1 MHHLDLKGQNFE
13 NPVFTFRCF
22 SLEAVC
28 SSCKLQSFFTY
39 SFTHTTIVFLFK
51 YLPTGNVIFINVY
64 YQIKCFSGDSFSF
77 LLATLYAPEISLF
90 KVFMNASKLT
100 GEMPIDRSFFLS
112 I

>member
-1 MHHLDLKGQNFE
+1 MRTQYLHLGVFLWKQYVVLASFKDL
-13 NPVFTFRCF
+13 
-22 SLEAVC
+22 
-28 SSCKLQSFFTY
+28 CKLQSFFTY
-39 SFTHTTIVFLFK
+39 SFTHTNIVFLFK

-77 LLATLYAPEISLF
+77 LVATLYAPEISLF
-90 KVFMNASKLT
+90 KVFMNACKLT